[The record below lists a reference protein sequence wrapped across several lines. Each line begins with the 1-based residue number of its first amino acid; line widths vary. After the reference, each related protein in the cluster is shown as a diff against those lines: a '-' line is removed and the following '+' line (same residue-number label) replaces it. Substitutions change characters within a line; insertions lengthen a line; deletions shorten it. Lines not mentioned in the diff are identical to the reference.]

1 MPSAISAVSY
11 SLIDLD
17 SCASLLH
24 GRRRPQQRGRVKELA
39 GLEVLLALDLSEFDQ
54 RQLSRKMYLMSPP
67 ESHPSTPAHKP
78 VGRRVVRVGRRK
90 VVTQGIATPLF
101 HDLFHHFMTVSWP
114 RLFGTLATFFLVF
127 DLLFGFLYYLVP
139 GCIANLNPPGFAGD
153 FFFSVE
159 TLATVGYGEMH
170 PESFY
175 GHSVAM
181 IEIFVGLMSLA
192 LITGLMFARFSRP
205 HARFLFTRNA
215 VVRPVAGKSTL
226 IFRAANE
233 RQNVVQDASARLRML
248 RDEVTDEGYRIRR
261 IVDLPLLRSQ
271 HPMFSLGWTIMH
283 VIDAA
288 SPLCSETA
296 ESLSNSKTAFILSVS
311 GTDENTGQTLMAR
324 SEYSS
329 DDIRWN
335 ATFHDILEESPDGT
349 LHVDY
354 GRFHDIDPL

>member
-1 MPSAISAVSY
+1 M
-11 SLIDLD
+11 
-17 SCASLLH
+17 
-24 GRRRPQQRGRVKELA
+24 
-39 GLEVLLALDLSEFDQ
+39 
-54 RQLSRKMYLMSPP
+54 
-67 ESHPSTPAHKP
+67 STPHSHRPPAAAKP
-78 VGRRVVRVGRRK
+78 VGRRIVQLGTRR
-90 VVTQGIATPLF
+90 VVTEGIVRPMF

-114 RLFGTLATFFLVF
+114 RLFATLAAFFLVF
-127 DLLFGFLYYLVP
+127 DIFFGLLYYLVP

-170 PESFY
+170 PETFY

-205 HARFLFTRNA
+205 RARFLFTKNG
-215 VVRPVAGKSTL
+215 VVRPVEGKPTL

-248 RDEVTDEGYRIRR
+248 RDEVTEEGYRIRR

-283 VIDAA
+283 AIDNA
-288 SPLCSETA
+288 SPLSCESA
-296 ESLSNSKTAFILSVS
+296 DSLSNSKAVFILSVS

-324 SEYSS
+324 AEYSS
-329 DDIRWN
+329 EDIRWN
-335 ATFHDILEESPDGT
+335 STFHDILEEAPDGT

-354 GRFHDIDPL
+354 SKFHDIEPLQEPD